1 MKIIDRRCSNVPT
14 VFFCPL
20 YGHFCYLCGMFG
32 RIVTYVI
39 VGLLLVS
46 CNPGVFIEP
55 LDVARAE
62 YDVRFYGGTVE
73 IDVTHGDWELDR
85 VAYDNIDLGFVED
98 ADGVLWHEDNFIH
111 MHISR
116 PQPSKLWVTIDD
128 SVNPEAGLI
137 EIFIKNDYESEVV
150 TINVSPCGGYA
161 FSHIEYGDVQ
171 MLTPSDAYEE
181 GWRKSVKN
189 STSSPLS
196 QTFDVFEG
204 GVSRTVFFPAA
215 TVVSADM
222 PYAAW
227 YDTLMQYLDGESFEV
242 PVPDALPV
250 DGSLT
255 FSGEEVEF
263 GYSAMEI
270 PMPELDEQAK
280 LTLAPGV
287 NEVRMMWG
295 YMEHKVPY
303 VLTITHSGGGRD
315 LTLCGE
321 FTSKAYNGKWRAEL

>member
-39 VGLLLVS
+39 AGLLVS

-62 YDVRFYGGTVE
+62 YDVPFYGGAVE
-73 IDVTHGDWELDR
+73 IDVTHGDWELER
-85 VAYDNIDLGFVED
+85 VAYNYIDLGFVED
-98 ADGVLWHEDNFIH
+98 ADGVLWHEDNFIRL
-111 MHISR
+111 HIAR
-116 PQPSKLWVTIDD
+116 PQPSKLLLTIDD

-137 EIFIKNDYESEVV
+137 EIFIKNDYEAEVV
-150 TINVSPCGGYA
+150 TVNVSPCGGYA

-263 GYSAMEI
+263 GYSAKI
-270 PMPELDEQAK
+270 
-280 LTLAPGV
+280 
-287 NEVRMMWG
+287 
-295 YMEHKVPY
+295 
-303 VLTITHSGGGRD
+303 GR
-315 LTLCGE
+315 
-321 FTSKAYNGKWRAEL
+321 AHV

>member
-1 MKIIDRRCSNVPT
+1 M
-14 VFFCPL
+14 
-20 YGHFCYLCGMFG
+20 
-32 RIVTYVI
+32 TYVI
-39 VGLLLVS
+39 AGLLLVS

-62 YDVRFYGGTVE
+62 YDVPFYGGTVA

-137 EIFIKNDYESEVV
+137 EIFIKNDYEAEVV

-171 MLTPSDAYEE
+171 MLTSSDAYEE

-227 YDTLMQYLDGESFEV
+227 YDTLMQYLDGEAFEV

-270 PMPELDEQAK
+270 PMPELDEQAT

-295 YMEHKVPY
+295 YVEYKVPY
-303 VLTITHSGGGRD
+303 VLTFSHSGGGRD

>member
-1 MKIIDRRCSNVPT
+1 
-14 VFFCPL
+14 
-20 YGHFCYLCGMFG
+20 MFG

-39 VGLLLVS
+39 AGLLLVS

-62 YDVRFYGGTVE
+62 YDVQFYGGTVE
-73 IDVTHGDWELDR
+73 IDVTHGDWEVYR
-85 VAYDNIDLGFVED
+85 VAYNYIDLGFVED
-98 ADGVLWHEDNFIH
+98 ADGVLWHEDNFIRL
-111 MHISR
+111 HISR

-137 EIFIKNDYESEVV
+137 EIFIKNDYEAEVV

-189 STSSPLS
+189 STSSPLN

-204 GVSRTVFFPAA
+204 GASRIVFFPAA

-227 YDTLMQYLDGESFEV
+227 YDTLMQYLDGEAFEV
-242 PVPDALPV
+242 PVPDAMPV

-263 GYSAMEI
+263 GYSAMQI
-270 PMPELDEQAK
+270 PMPELDEQAT

-295 YMEHKVPY
+295 YVEYKVPY
-303 VLTITHSGGGRD
+303 VLTFSHSGGGRD
-315 LTLCGE
+315 LTVRGE

>member
-1 MKIIDRRCSNVPT
+1 
-14 VFFCPL
+14 
-20 YGHFCYLCGMFG
+20 MFG

-39 VGLLLVS
+39 AGLLLVS

-62 YDVRFYGGTVE
+62 YDVPFYGGAVE
-73 IDVTHGDWELDR
+73 VDVTHGDWELER
-85 VAYDNIDLGFVED
+85 VAYNYIDLGFVED
-98 ADGVLWHEDNFIH
+98 ADGVLWHEDNFIRL
-111 MHISR
+111 HISR

-171 MLTPSDAYEE
+171 MLTSSDAYEE

-189 STSSPLS
+189 STSSPLN

-215 TVVSADM
+215 TVVSEDM

-242 PVPDALPV
+242 PVPDAMPV
-250 DGSLT
+250 GGSLI

-270 PMPELDEQAK
+270 PMPELDAQAT

-295 YMEHKVPY
+295 YVEYKVPY
-303 VLTITHSGGGRD
+303 VLTFSHSGGGRD
-315 LTLCGE
+315 LTLHGE

>member
-1 MKIIDRRCSNVPT
+1 
-14 VFFCPL
+14 
-20 YGHFCYLCGMFG
+20 MFG
-32 RIVTYVI
+32 RIVTYVM
-39 VGLLLVS
+39 VAALLVS

-55 LDVARAE
+55 LDVAQAE
-62 YDVRFYGGTVE
+62 YDVPFYGGAVE

-85 VAYDNIDLGFVED
+85 VAYNYIDLGFVED
-98 ADGVLWHEDNFIH
+98 ADGVLWHEDNFIRL
-111 MHISR
+111 HISR

-128 SVNPEAGLI
+128 SVNPEAGQI
-137 EIFIKNDYESEVV
+137 EIFIKNDYEAEVV
-150 TINVSPCGGYA
+150 TINVSPCVGYA

-204 GVSRTVFFPAA
+204 GASRTVFFPAA

-227 YDTLMQYLDGESFEV
+227 YDTLMQYLDGEAFEV

-250 DGSLT
+250 DGSLI

-263 GYSAMEI
+263 GYSAMQI
-270 PMPELDEQAK
+270 PMPELDEQAT

-295 YMEHKVPY
+295 YVEYKVSY
-303 VLTITHSGGGRD
+303 VLTFSHSGGGRD

>member
-1 MKIIDRRCSNVPT
+1 M
-14 VFFCPL
+14 
-20 YGHFCYLCGMFG
+20 
-32 RIVTYVI
+32 TYVI

-295 YMEHKVPY
+295 YMEYKVPY
-303 VLTITHSGGGRD
+303 VLTFTHSGGGRD

>member
-1 MKIIDRRCSNVPT
+1 
-14 VFFCPL
+14 
-20 YGHFCYLCGMFG
+20 MFG

-39 VGLLLVS
+39 AGLLLVS

-55 LDVARAE
+55 LDVARSE
-62 YDVRFYGGTVE
+62 YDVPFYGGTVE

-137 EIFIKNDYESEVV
+137 EIFIKNDYEAEVV

-171 MLTPSDAYEE
+171 MLTSSDAYEE

-189 STSSPLS
+189 STSSPLN

-215 TVVSADM
+215 TVVSEDM

-250 DGSLT
+250 DDSLI

-263 GYSAMEI
+263 GYTSMEI
-270 PMPELDEQAK
+270 PMPELDEQAT

-295 YMEHKVPY
+295 YVEYKVPY
-303 VLTITHSGGGRD
+303 VLTFSHSGGGRD
-315 LTLCGE
+315 LTVRGE